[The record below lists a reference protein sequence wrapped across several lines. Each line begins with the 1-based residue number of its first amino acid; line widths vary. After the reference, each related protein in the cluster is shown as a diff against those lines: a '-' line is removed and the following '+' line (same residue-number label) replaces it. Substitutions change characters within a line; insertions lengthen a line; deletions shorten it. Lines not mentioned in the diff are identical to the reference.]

1 MAPIAASGS
10 LNEKKFRLSEVF
22 LWHTIKP
29 KRSKN
34 GFAGKKRKKRNSEN
48 WVWMRTPSSGFIHTI
63 GRSLRASA
71 GFWNGGRN
79 GPPDVEWI
87 AAKDVELPSETADN
101 LLDSIENSQLFQVLQ
116 SADKHTLQ
124 IILLK
129 LEGYSSREI
138 ARLLGIDEYAVNM
151 RIYRLRKKLKK
162 YF

>member
-1 MAPIAASGS
+1 M
-10 LNEKKFRLSEVF
+10 
-22 LWHTIKP
+22 
-29 KRSKN
+29 
-34 GFAGKKRKKRNSEN
+34 
-48 WVWMRTPSSGFIHTI
+48 
-63 GRSLRASA
+63 
-71 GFWNGGRN
+71 
-79 GPPDVEWI
+79 EWI